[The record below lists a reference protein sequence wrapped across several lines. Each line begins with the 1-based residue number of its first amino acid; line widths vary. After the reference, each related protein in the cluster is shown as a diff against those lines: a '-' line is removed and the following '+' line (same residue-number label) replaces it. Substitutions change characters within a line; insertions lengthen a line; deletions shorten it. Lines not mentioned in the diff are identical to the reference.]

1 MKPDRLQFA
10 ALLVAATAAALSCAD
25 HGITGPTAPSI
36 GAPVFASTTSNKGG
50 GGGGGGGGWGGGGG
64 QRRRRL
70 LLDCPCRNDQT
81 DRRAGGR
88 HYRTRPGPVDHLAR

>member
-50 GGGGGGGGWGGGGG
+50 GATAASTPA
-64 QRRRRL
+64 RL
-70 LLDCPCRNDQT
+70 SLWE
-81 DRRAGGR
+81 
-88 HYRTRPGPVDHLAR
+88 